1 MLKRSLGWREL
12 AIIALSLALAW
23 GIRGQHGH
31 ERGAAI
37 VGAMAGLSI
46 AAVTGGPR
54 WIGAAVIGSVTFA
67 IGGALSYGRFIP
79 LAYEGSFHAIASLGL
94 IGFAWGGLG
103 SLGLGLGLALPK
115 YRLWERG
122 IVAGSLLLLWF
133 IVDHLLW
140 GHLKGPQ
147 DLQTRELMATIL
159 LGCWVFLC
167 AYVGAWRQDRTSLK
181 LAIFGAIGFS
191 LGFPLAAWVQ
201 GIGHATG
208 LPVDWWKVSEHLI
221 GLCGGIALGLAI
233 RRSEPTWFLPLAVKP
248 LERWFA
254 VVWLLWLL
262 PLWVLSNNLDYWVV
276 ERAALPPLTSK
287 VVWRGGF
294 LVLLWL
300 ALWGW
305 IEVRRGRTFVTSWMP
320 RHLRKIFLA
329 FLWLTTVIA
338 ASKTLAVGTW
348 SPTPSVFFIL
358 AILITWLLRRT
369 QP

>member
-1 MLKRSLGWREL
+1 ML
-12 AIIALSLALAW
+12 IVALSLALAW

-67 IGGALSYGRFIP
+67 IGGALSYGRFIQ
-79 LAYEGSFHAIASLGL
+79 LAYEGSFHASASLAL
-94 IGFAWGGLG
+94 IGFAWGVLG

-122 IVAGSLLLLWF
+122 IVAGSLLFLWF
-133 IVDHLLW
+133 VVDRLLW

-167 AYVGAWRQDRTSLK
+167 AYVRAWRQDRTSLR

-208 LPVDWWKVSEHLI
+208 VPVDWWKVSEHLI
-221 GLCGGIALGLAI
+221 GLCGGIALGIAT

-262 PLWVLSNNLDYWVV
+262 PLWVLSNNLDYWIV
-276 ERAALPPLTSK
+276 ERAVLPPLTST

-294 LVLLWL
+294 LILLWL
-300 ALWGW
+300 ILWGW
-305 IEVRRGRTFVTSWMP
+305 MEIRRGRTFVTSWMP
-320 RHLRKIFLA
+320 RHLRKIFLT

-348 SPTPSVFFIL
+348 SPTPSIFFIL
-358 AILITWLLRRT
+358 AVLITWLLRRS
-369 QP
+369 QS